1 MEYSY
6 RAKYIGDRIKAL
18 RKAKGITQQELADK
32 CDKDI
37 SRTTIQAY
45 ESSDNMFPSIR
56 NLYAIADALEVP
68 IDEFFLKEDAKSTCI
83 ASRYEKEIP
92 SVSSTFVDLQKEEEE
107 AVDTTIIQMTEEEV
121 SYKSSDEKQEGIA
134 NRYE

>member
-18 RKAKGITQQELADK
+18 RKSKGITQQELADK

-37 SRTTIQAY
+37 SRTTIQSY
-45 ESSDNMFPSIR
+45 ESNDNMFPSIR
-56 NLYAIADALEVP
+56 NLYAIADALEVS
-68 IDEFFLKEDAKSTCI
+68 IDEFFLKEDTKSTCI

-92 SVSSTFVDLQKEEEE
+92 CVSSEFVDLQSEEDRPL
-107 AVDTTIIQMTEEEV
+107 DTTMAEITEQEV
-121 SYKSSDEKQEGIA
+121 NYNSSDEKHKGIA